1 MLKPTDDPEN
11 PTLWKEWNK
20 MVDEKKLA
28 AQLQGEGFSHTYFWA
43 DGPNT
48 RYPEHAHREETAHIV
63 LSGEMTLTLNGEAH
77 LYRAGERCDVPA
89 GAAHSAQMGRF
100 GCRYLI
106 GERTAT
112 H

>member
-1 MLKPTDDPEN
+1 M
-11 PTLWKEWNK
+11 
-20 MVDEKKLA
+20 DEKKLA
-28 AQLQGEGFSHTYFWA
+28 KELQREGFSHTYIWA

-48 RYPEHAHREETAHIV
+48 QYPDNAHSEETAHVV
-63 LSGEMTLTLNGEAH
+63 LSGEMTLTLNGESH

-89 GAAHSAQMGRF
+89 GARHSATMGRL

-106 GERTAT
+106 GERDPA

>member
-1 MLKPTDDPEN
+1 M
-11 PTLWKEWNK
+11 
-20 MVDEKKLA
+20 MDEKKLA
-28 AQLQGEGFSHTYFWA
+28 AQLQNEGFSLIYIWG

-48 RYPEHAHREETAHIV
+48 HYPEHTHREETAHII
-63 LSGEMTLTLNGEAH
+63 LSGEMTLSMNGESH

-89 GAAHSAQMGRF
+89 GAIHSAHVGPL

-106 GERTAT
+106 GERSA